1 MEAAALMALSQASGA
16 EIASLLHVTN
26 AFATT
31 TNDFQ
36 KGPADINRRIL
47 DCCFDAFLD
56 AVKPA
61 NGREG

>member
-1 MEAAALMALSQASGA
+1 MEAAALMALSVSNGA

-47 DCCFDAFLD
+47 DCCFDAFSD
-56 AVKPA
+56 ALKPA
-61 NGREG
+61 NGT